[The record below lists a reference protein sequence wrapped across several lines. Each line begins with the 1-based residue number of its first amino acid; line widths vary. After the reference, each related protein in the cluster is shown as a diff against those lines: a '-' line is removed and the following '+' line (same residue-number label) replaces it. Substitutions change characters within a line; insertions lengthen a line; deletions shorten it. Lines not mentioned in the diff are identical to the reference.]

1 MKVKFRFL
9 SLGVCLLFLVGT
21 VRADAG
27 GGSERII
34 LKCTKTSTALTAT
47 IEGLGGQV
55 LHEFEEVDAI
65 VVEIP
70 SAMLLQ
76 VREIP
81 GVQAAY
87 KDAIVPLPQPNRVK
101 HPAHELPGLLTADQ
115 EPSGEATPE
124 QEIDAVDGSRRHAS

>member
-1 MKVKFRFL
+1 MKAKFRFL

-21 VRADAG
+21 AWADDRDG
-27 GGSERII
+27 HERII
-34 LKCTKTSTALTAT
+34 LKCSKPSTELKAT

-55 LHEFEEVDAI
+55 LHEFEVVDAI

-76 VREIP
+76 VRQIP

-87 KDAIVPLPQPNRVK
+87 KD
-101 HPAHELPGLLTADQ
+101 
-115 EPSGEATPE
+115 
-124 QEIDAVDGSRRHAS
+124 EIGRASCRER